1 MPEAVFHHQA
11 VTAASV
17 PDVWQSLQDPVTWAT
32 VAGVDATSDHTRNDS
47 DLTGFRFTASIAG
60 VTYRG
65 TARVSESRTG
75 ERMSLSIRSNELTG
89 SIDVGLAAG
98 ELGTAL
104 DVTLTMRPA
113 GLLGPILF
121 PVISIAIENGF
132 ADSVD
137 RLATSLG

>member
-17 PDVWQSLQDPVTWAT
+17 PHVWKRLQDPVTWAT
-32 VAGVDATSDHTRNDS
+32 VAGVDATSDHTHNGS

-60 VTYRG
+60 VAYRG
-65 TARVSESRTG
+65 TARVSESRDG
-75 ERMSLSIRSNELTG
+75 ERMSLSIRSNEIIG
-89 SIDVGLAAG
+89 SIDVGLVAG
-98 ELGTAL
+98 ELGTTL

>member
-11 VTAASV
+11 VTAATV
-17 PDVWQSLQDPVTWAT
+17 PDVWTSLQNPVTWAT
-32 VAGVDATSDHTRNDS
+32 VAGVDATSDHTHNGS

-60 VTYRG
+60 VAYRG
-65 TARVSESRTG
+65 TARVSESRDG

-98 ELGTAL
+98 ELGTL
-104 DVTLTMRPA
+104 LNVTLTMRPA
-113 GLLGPILF
+113 GFLGPIVF
-121 PVISIAIENGF
+121 PVISIAIEKGF